1 MSIYSSPNGGAER
14 AILNEIDHA
23 RTRILVE
30 AYSFTSAPIYEAL
43 ASAKARGVDVRS
55 LVDKDARDAGFRG
68 AGARYDL
75 AHGVQLLVDEVA
87 GRGIAHS
94 KVMVIDAATVITG
107 SFNFS
112 RQAETTNVENLESCR
127 QPVERDSTVVPYF

>member
-1 MSIYSSPNGGAER
+1 MVTGTYVESAGSASIYRSPNGGAER

-30 AYSFTSAPIYEAL
+30 AYSFTSAPIYGSMRRWPTPRRA
-43 ASAKARGVDVRS
+43 ASTSGS

-68 AGARYDL
+68 AGARYEL
-75 AHGVQLLVDEVA
+75 AHGAPLTVVEVR

-94 KVMVIDAATVITG
+94 KVMVIDGATATTG
-107 SFNFS
+107 S
-112 RQAETTNVENLESCR
+112 
-127 QPVERDSTVVPYF
+127 